1 MRLTIPELARAVDK
15 SENYVRQHIHR
26 KHLTVQKDGRNISV
40 ALDEASRWARERHLP
55 FEPPVNAWAPMGAT
69 TGRAA
74 RMTVLALSRPEK
86 TPSNLLTVLR
96 HRRQDALGP
105 WANEPSKNW
114 TSEDLGNGLRLYSLD
129 APLEHCEELVQEIV
143 EAATLTIDD
152 EQIDY
157 ALEPNPRRHRAFR
170 DQRGLADAPMIS
182 PFPRHSA
189 EIVEYW
195 CLAEEPLEHWLDVL
209 KSRKGHAPPQ
219 LSRLRIPL
227 DRFSDRAGNLIIA
240 GAEDAIACDL
250 AAGHDRTL
258 RLHVDA
264 DDLPPGAYR
273 ATIWA
278 SHAGDEVL
286 RQEVSIT
293 QSLTAIELASDV
305 DHIGFAIFR
314 TVDGQCIDLM
324 EAYLILQISGQLRVN
339 SSSTLQF
346 RGKQRRLFHE
356 VNPPGPSS
364 RIDIRFDDESGK
376 HDKEIRQ
383 RWLDRRLREREA
395 AARRA
400 GNFERFPPAAFG
412 DAVAYFIDLLRQ
424 DVDQKTPIFLADP
437 YFETQLMGNAPKDL
451 DRKKLYLD
459 IFATTAGAPL
469 QILCAKKEPEQGQG
483 DPPPWWSECPEQ
495 ITSHVHVRSFRRRD
509 RQEPGFHDRFLITPR
524 REIIITNSIRGWH
537 THGVTFASFPSEV
550 YRAEADRLWNMA
562 VGSQTTDLLVREIG
576 R

>member
-74 RMTVLALSRPEK
+74 RIAVLALSRPEK
-86 TPSNLLTVLR
+86 TPCNLFTVLR

-105 WANEPSKNW
+105 WANEPSKTW
-114 TSEDLGNGLRLYSLD
+114 TCEDLGNCLRLYSLD
-129 APLEHCEELVQEIV
+129 APLEHCEELVEEIL

-170 DQRGLADAPMIS
+170 DQRGLTDAPMIS

-189 EIVEYW
+189 EIVEYL
-195 CLAEEPLEHWLDVL
+195 CLAEEPLEHWLAVL
-209 KSRKGHAPPQ
+209 KSRNGHAPPQ

-227 DRFSDRAGNLIIA
+227 DRFSDLAGNLIIA
-240 GAEDAIACDL
+240 GAEDEIACDL
-250 AAGHDRTL
+250 VAGHDQTL

-264 DDLPPGAYR
+264 DHPLPGAYR

-278 SHAGDEVL
+278 SHAGDEVF

-293 QSLTAIELASDV
+293 QSLTTIELESDV

-314 TVDGQCIDLM
+314 TSDGQCIDLNEGFPIKEIVGHIM
-324 EAYLILQISGQLRVN
+324 INSGP
-339 SSSTLQF
+339 TLQVQDR
-346 RGKQRRLFHE
+346 RGRLIHE
-356 VNPPGPSS
+356 VSPAGPTSK
-364 RIDIRFDDESGK
+364 IHVRFDADSAELDTK
-376 HDKEIRQ
+376 RRQ
-383 RWLDRRLREREA
+383 RWLDRRVREREA
-395 AARRA
+395 AARRE
-400 GNFERFPPAAFG
+400 GNFERFPPDAFG
-412 DAVAYFIDLLRQ
+412 DAVRYFVDLLRL
-424 DVDQKTPIFLADP
+424 DADQTTPIFLADP
-437 YFETQLMGNAPKDL
+437 YFETQLTNNAGTNLDL
-451 DRKKLYLD
+451 KKLCLD
-459 IFATTAGAPL
+459 IFAVTAGTPL
-469 QILCAKKEPEQGQG
+469 RILCARKEQGQG
-483 DPPPWWSECPEQ
+483 DPPPWWSTLPEQ
-495 ITSHVHVRSFRRRD
+495 MTAHVHVRSFLRRD
-509 RQEPGFHDRFLITPR
+509 SQKAGFHDRFLITPK
-524 REIIITNSIRGWH
+524 REIIITHSINGWH
-537 THGVTFASFPSEV
+537 NDGVTFASIPYDV
-550 YRAEADRLWNMA
+550 YRAEADRLWNME
-562 VGSQTTDLLVREIG
+562 VGSQTTNLLVREIG